1 MLRRPTLCLALA
13 LALVLALALAGCS
26 DSSLAARSG
35 STPTVDPFA
44 TTPADASSPTTA
56 SGSSQPTVTPNA
68 QNCGDAWSNVTGLTR
83 AGDLLLTPNI
93 PTLDAIFFPL
103 PTGVPLQ
110 PLKLPQQNATGQYV
124 GWPTDTIGTSSILVS
139 VCNSSHTISH
149 TIQGA
154 RVKLANFVAYTS
166 QLNEWDFCAGFY
178 ARPAGVTSNNCD
190 RGSAP
195 IDEQLQAGF
204 ASTAQPGT
212 VVASTQP
219 GGSSGS
225 YGPLPA
231 ALPPGSAM
239 YLNVTITAPTAPGTY
254 AFATSLTVDGA
265 QLPYSGNTSLLL
277 APVVHQWNGQAC
289 TSSGMLA
296 QIPPATNPPT
306 GYICP
311 ES

>member
-1 MLRRPTLCLALA
+1 MLRRPTMRLALA
-13 LALVLALALAGCS
+13 LTLILALALAGCS
-26 DSSLAARSG
+26 DSSLAASG
-35 STPTVDPFA
+35 NTPTVDPLA
-44 TTPADASSPTTA
+44 TTPASASSPTTA
-56 SGSSQPTVTPNA
+56 SSSSQPTVTPNA
-68 QNCGDAWSNVTGLTR
+68 QNCGDEWSGVTGLTR
-83 AGDLLLTPNI
+83 AGDLLFTPTI
-93 PTLDAIFFPL
+93 PTIDAILDPL
-103 PTGVPLQ
+103 PAGVPLQ

-124 GWPTDTIGTSSILVS
+124 EWPTDTIGTNSILVS
-139 VCNSSHTISH
+139 VCNASRTTSH

-166 QLNEWDFCAGFY
+166 QLNAWDFCAGFY

-195 IDEQLQAGF
+195 VDEQLQAVF

-219 GGSSGS
+219 GGSGGS
-225 YGPLPA
+225 FGPLPA
-231 ALPPGSAM
+231 ALLPGSAM

-254 AFATSLTVDGA
+254 TFAVSLTVDGA
-265 QLPYSGNTSLLL
+265 SFPYTSNTSLLL
-277 APVVHQWNGQAC
+277 APIAHQWNGQAC
-289 TSSGMLA
+289 TTSGMLA

-311 ES
+311 AS